1 MHHNTTWKKGFLSL
15 GAALVITSVPVLQ
28 PAVAKPWNVIER
40 ANRSSQRN
48 PDAFGYM
55 NAIMKYDYE
64 AGQLY
69 QVYCA
74 PLRITDIQ
82 LEPGEA
88 LTSEPVGGDVVRW
101 ILARTKSK
109 LDGLDQEHIYVKP
122 TRPGLKTTLSINT
135 NVRTYHI
142 ELTSYEKTYM
152 PAVSWNYEQYNM
164 KQLRLESA
172 ASIEPKVNI
181 SSLNFRY
188 NIDVKKGRRPAWLPL
203 KVFDDGRKTFIRLVG
218 GAVLSSLLSVGA
230 TVSQGS
236 YTDEASMSMQQR
248 MAASVG
254 QNIATTGSQIT
265 RKNLDIQPTLI
276 IQAGKAV
283 NILVNKD
290 MIISPYNSKG

>member
-1 MHHNTTWKKGFLSL
+1 MQHNTTWKKGFLSL

-28 PAVAKPWNVIER
+28 PAVAKPWNVIEQ

-203 KVFDDGRKTFIRLVG
+203 KVFDDGRKTFIQFPQEMLVRESPVLFVLGQG
-218 GAVLSSLLSVGA
+218 G
-230 TVSQGS
+230 
-236 YTDEASMSMQQR
+236 
-248 MAASVG
+248 
-254 QNIATTGSQIT
+254 
-265 RKNLDIQPTLI
+265 DIQ
-276 IQAGKAV
+276 
-283 NILVNKD
+283 LVNFRQKND
-290 MIISPYNSKG
+290 YYIVDRIFERAELRAGEKGKNIIRITKQ